1 MPPLVLTGATAQ
13 PQTLTQA
20 STLPAQFGGVVPSI
34 VEMFWSMQEGNLASG
49 APKFTPFPIATADSL
64 YKKGQLYLHTW
75 APYDWKNAVAW
86 TPDDIC
92 NGKYDSYLVAQA
104 RAIAKWGH
112 PCWVRFCHEFNG
124 SWSKW
129 FWPPA
134 DFLRVW
140 TYVVT
145 LFRREGATNISWV
158 WGPNQVDPVGSAS
171 STAADKLAAY
181 LPDPSLYD
189 WASWDAYNWGDAR
202 GGSWQSF
209 AQINDL
215 TYQTLDGLVPADKP
229 LMIAEYACNATP
241 GDQAAWITDALTTAP
256 QRYPRLRA
264 MVYYPVQPASGTWP
278 LSAAAGAAYASALKA
293 GPYAVTGQYPMPPDS
308 APIKPFYSASW
319 GDPAAD
325 LTAQLAA
332 ARATIAARDSQLALL
347 DQANVTLSGQNT
359 DLAAQLLTQSDALA
373 ATRTEV
379 DRWRLAGSQVTGG
392 LDNMRSILLP

>member
-1 MPPLVLTGATAQ
+1 MPQLVLTGATAQ

-20 STLPAQFGGVVPSI
+20 STLPAQFGGVVPNL
-34 VEMFWSMQEGNLASG
+34 VEMFWSMQEG
-49 APKFTPFPIATADSL
+49 PKFTPFPVATADSL

-75 APYDWKNAVAW
+75 GPSDWKVIPKVAW
-86 TPDDIC
+86 PAADILA
-92 NGKYDSYLVAQA
+92 GRYDPYLIAQA
-104 RAIAKWGH
+104 ALIKKWGH
-112 PCWVRFCHEFNG
+112 PLFIRLMHEMNG
-124 SWSKW
+124 DWTPW
-129 FWPPA
+129 NVWGPA
-134 DFLRVW
+134 TFVKVW
-140 TYVVT
+140 TYMVT

-215 TYQTLDGLVPADKP
+215 TYATLDGLVPADKP

-241 GDQAAWITDALTTAP
+241 GDQAAWITDALTIAP

-278 LSAAAGAAYASALKA
+278 LSTAAGAAYAAALKT
-293 GPYAVTGQYPMPPDS
+293 GPYAITGQYPMPSDG
-308 APIKPFYSASW
+308 APIKPLYGAEW
-319 GDPAAD
+319 GDPTAD
-325 LTAQLAA
+325 LAQQLMAARDDINDYMQSEQLLRSQLATQADVLAA
-332 ARATIAARDSQLALL
+332 A
-347 DQANVTLSGQNT
+347 
-359 DLAAQLLTQSDALA
+359 
-373 ATRTEV
+373 RTEV
-379 DRWRLAGSQVTGG
+379 DRWRLAGTQVTGG